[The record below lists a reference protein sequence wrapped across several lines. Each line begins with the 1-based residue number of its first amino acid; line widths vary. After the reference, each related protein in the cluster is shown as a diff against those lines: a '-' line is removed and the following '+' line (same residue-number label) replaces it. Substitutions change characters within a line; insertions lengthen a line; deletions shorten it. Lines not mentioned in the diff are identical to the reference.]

1 MNSIQFKSVNKI
13 LVFRT
18 FLSEKCYTLFLT
30 LVLYSFQLELARSN
44 YINQKL
50 ETFERFLVMQKTLV
64 KLKHR
69 KIDFVKV
76 KSRSLEIYETFIDPD
91 AISY

>member
-1 MNSIQFKSVNKI
+1 
-13 LVFRT
+13 
-18 FLSEKCYTLFLT
+18 
-30 LVLYSFQLELARSN
+30 
-44 YINQKL
+44 
-50 ETFERFLVMQKTLV
+50 MQKTLV